1 MRAEVAIIGEVKI
14 SVLQKI
20 TQGIAEIVDKTT
32 QVFLIKQHEKNED
45 LLLEAKKMHIAIAKS
60 LRQIKLKKYSN
71 LKFQDIDIDYDMSI
85 YLYLLC
91 KG

>member
-32 QVFLIKQHEKNED
+32 
-45 LLLEAKKMHIAIAKS
+45 
-60 LRQIKLKKYSN
+60 
-71 LKFQDIDIDYDMSI
+71 
-85 YLYLLC
+85 
-91 KG
+91 